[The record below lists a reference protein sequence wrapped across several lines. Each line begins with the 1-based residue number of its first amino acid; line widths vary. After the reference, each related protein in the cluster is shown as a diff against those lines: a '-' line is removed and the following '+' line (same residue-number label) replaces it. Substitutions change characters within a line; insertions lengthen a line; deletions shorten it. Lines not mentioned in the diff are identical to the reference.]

1 MRQTRND
8 IRQAKN
14 TAEPGLF
21 PQGPWPATQPLRLW
35 ATTLE
40 GLGPIA
46 QDELAALGAEVAR
59 DGDDLRLS
67 VPPTRLVA
75 LLARVR
81 TVEQILVQLGTARA
95 ESAAD
100 LDALADRLGQGW
112 LAADADCHV
121 KVHTVGCS
129 ADRARWVQANLQRRL
144 PRGQGARQVL
154 HLRVFR
160 DRVEVALDP
169 AGWPLHQRGYRLEPG
184 EAPLRETVAAALLL
198 WAGMQAEMNIW
209 DPTCGSATLPIEG
222 LLLYQAL
229 ERDWACRSW
238 NALPVQEIPAAA
250 PALAHGWAGD
260 MAAES
265 VERARRNVE
274 RAGLSDRLVVQHAEM
289 AQWRQTMG
297 DFGLVA
303 GNLPWGL
310 RLGQRADARRTA
322 QRWAAVVRRSA
333 AGWRAA
339 VVVAEPQLAE
349 ALGLDD
355 CETLRCRAGGHAVW
369 LVRGTVRRLPPTGA
383 VP

>member
-14 TAEPGLF
+14 TAAAPDL
-21 PQGPWPATQPLRLW
+21 PVGPWPAERPLQLW
-35 ATTLE
+35 ATALE
-40 GLGPIA
+40 GLGAIA
-46 QDELAALGAEVAR
+46 ARELASLASAVAQT
-59 DGDDLRLS
+59 GDDLSLA
-67 VPPTRLVA
+67 VAPAGLVA
-75 LLARVR
+75 LLARAR
-81 TVEQILVQLGTARA
+81 TVEQILVQLGSTKAETAT
-95 ESAAD
+95 D
-100 LDALADRLGQGW
+100 LDGLAGW
-112 LAADADCHV
+112 LCAGWLPADADSHV

-144 PRGQGARQVL
+144 PKGAGAKQVL
-154 HLRVFR
+154 HLRVLR

-184 EAPLRETVAAALLL
+184 EAPLRETVAAALLQ
-198 WAGMQAEMNIW
+198 WAGMQAGMNIW

-222 LLLYQAL
+222 LLLHQPLA
-229 ERDWACRSW
+229 RDWACRQWS
-238 NALPVQEIPAAA
+238 ALPPQQA
-250 PALAHGWAGD
+250 PEPGPVLARGWAGD
-260 MAAES
+260 MSAEA

-274 RAGLSDRLVVQHAEM
+274 RAGLAEFLTLQHAEM
-289 AQWRQTMG
+289 AQWRQSLG
-297 DFGLVA
+297 EFGMVV

-339 VVVAEPQLAE
+339 VVVAEPQLADI
-349 ALGLDD
+349 LGLDD
-355 CETLRCRAGGHAVW
+355 CESLRCRAGGHAVW